1 MNIIY
6 YFNLFKRWIWL
17 LALGLFFGLIG
28 GYLASYYQEPVYKA
42 STKLMI
48 TRQVQN
54 ENPDFAGLNSQQLVQ
69 TYVEIL
75 KTKPLLGTTSERVG
89 VDIASEQ
96 ISVQQLLDTQIIE
109 IKVENHDPVK
119 AADYANTMVLILI
132 EQNEDMQ
139 AGQYSVSE
147 NRLVEQIDQ
156 VKVQIDALQTEYD
169 QTSNKDFQDQL
180 TLVEEQI
187 NAIQTELS
195 TLQFEIESLNP
206 GYREADRVLMAE
218 KQIRV
223 QQLQTMFENYE
234 RIRAN
239 LLVFK
244 RPIDT
249 DQIQD
254 DPYIQQLQSTINLYQ
269 DLYLTLVE
277 ELEKVRLARLQE
289 TPNVIQIE
297 QATIPEKPVR
307 PIPILYTAVSG
318 VVGIMLAVL
327 LVFLIETLRNE
338 QEAPDIDLL
347 PNSEKGTRGTEK
359 VSSERSIADLELG
372 KRATDALAKAGII
385 KVGQFITKLAEGE
398 DVLLAVSGF
407 SQISLIDAKKKL
419 RALGYKIPR
428 Q

>member
-1 MNIIY
+1 
-6 YFNLFKRWIWL
+6 
-17 LALGLFFGLIG
+17 
-28 GYLASYYQEPVYKA
+28 
-42 STKLMI
+42 
-48 TRQVQN
+48 
-54 ENPDFAGLNSQQLVQ
+54 
-69 TYVEIL
+69 
-75 KTKPLLGTTSERVG
+75 
-89 VDIASEQ
+89 
-96 ISVQQLLDTQIIE
+96 
-109 IKVENHDPVK
+109 
-119 AADYANTMVLILI
+119 
-132 EQNEDMQ
+132 
-139 AGQYSVSE
+139 
-147 NRLVEQIDQ
+147 
-156 VKVQIDALQTEYD
+156 
-169 QTSNKDFQDQL
+169 
-180 TLVEEQI
+180 
-187 NAIQTELS
+187 
-195 TLQFEIESLNP
+195 
-206 GYREADRVLMAE
+206 
-218 KQIRV
+218 
-223 QQLQTMFENYE
+223 MFENYE